1 MNLVVYLWLFKLN
14 YTDVFDKLISDYKK
28 QGMRLKT
35 GTVDISDD
43 FSRKLR
49 PMKYVTFLNSFDDID
64 RSLIRRYSKG
74 GKVDIKGGIG
84 AMAPTHM

>member
-1 MNLVVYLWLFKLN
+1 
-14 YTDVFDKLISDYKK
+14 LISDYKK

-43 FSRKLR
+43 ISTDLPFENRELRKLR
-49 PMKYVTFLNSFDDID
+49 PMKYVTFLNPSDDID

-74 GKVDIKGGIG
+74 GKVDVKGGIG